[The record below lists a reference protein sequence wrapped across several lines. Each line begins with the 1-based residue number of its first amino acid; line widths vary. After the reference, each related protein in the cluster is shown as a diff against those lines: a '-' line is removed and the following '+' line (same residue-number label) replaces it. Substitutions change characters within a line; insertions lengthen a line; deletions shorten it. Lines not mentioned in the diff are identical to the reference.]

1 MKRGG
6 SALTRQ
12 EEQAITQKVLD
23 GDISAF
29 ETLVIENQK
38 NVYNLALRMTG
49 NEDDALDISQDV
61 FFKAYQSLDSFRGES
76 RFSVWLYRMTYNMCL
91 DLSRKKKRKPVSPLT
106 IMGEDGE
113 LTDIEVADL
122 RFSPENESE
131 KRELYFSLRRAI
143 DSLTPEHRQVFIMRE
158 DSDMSYERI
167 AEVLQISE
175 GTVKSRLSRARRQ
188 IAKYLSEDGTFS
200 LSARQTFSKEVP

>member
-1 MKRGG
+1 
-6 SALTRQ
+6 LTRQ
-12 EEQAITQKVLD
+12 EEQVLTQKVLD
-23 GDISAF
+23 GDVSAF
-29 ETLVIENQK
+29 EALVIENQK

-61 FFKAYQSLDSFRGES
+61 FFKAYQSLESFRGES

-106 IMGEDGE
+106 IMDNDGE
-113 LTDIEVADL
+113 FMDIEVADL
-122 RFSPENESE
+122 RFSPESASE
-131 KRELYFSLRRAI
+131 KRELYLSIRRAI
-143 DSLTPEHRQVFIMRE
+143 DSLTPEHRQVFLMRE

-188 IAKYLSEDGTFS
+188 VAKILTEDGTFS
-200 LSARQTFSKEVP
+200 SSARQTFRKEVP